1 MYALFT
7 SPPRGAS
14 KLDATELESRTLY
27 SASPLGFDWLDQ
39 LHFGDL
45 ADDYE
50 NPITPDAD
58 PVFNSAL
65 DSMHGR
71 ETLSLLAL
79 DGTELAHHQL
89 STSQTPISPAVDRVE
104 IDAMEGSTH
113 LISQINTRSLH
124 ANLDSL
130 PDTID
135 EHGLSLSTICSKTLA
150 AAAAGY
156 LIWTSGSNYL
166 ISGLRAVT
174 PEWPQVDP
182 LPILEFAEADGELQD
197 SDRQILDL
205 VQLFD
210 RTN

>member
-1 MYALFT
+1 M
-7 SPPRGAS
+7 
-14 KLDATELESRTLY
+14 D
-27 SASPLGFDWLDQ
+27 
-39 LHFGDL
+39 
-45 ADDYE
+45 
-50 NPITPDAD
+50 
-58 PVFNSAL
+58 
-65 DSMHGR
+65 
-71 ETLSLLAL
+71 
-79 DGTELAHHQL
+79 
-89 STSQTPISPAVDRVE
+89 
-104 IDAMEGSTH
+104 GSTH
-113 LISQINTRSLH
+113 LIGQINTRSLH
-124 ANLDSL
+124 ANLDRL

-182 LPILEFAEADGELQD
+182 LPILEFAEADGEQQD

-210 RTN
+210 RTH